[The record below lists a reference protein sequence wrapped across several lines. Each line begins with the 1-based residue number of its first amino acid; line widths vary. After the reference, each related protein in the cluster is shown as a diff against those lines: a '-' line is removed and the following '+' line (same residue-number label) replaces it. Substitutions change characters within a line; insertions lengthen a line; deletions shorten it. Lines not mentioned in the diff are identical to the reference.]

1 MGQAIGVLFDGIAY
15 GSLLFLVSLGLSVTM
30 GLMNFVNLAH
40 GAFAMAGG
48 FTCVLAMTRLGIPFL
63 ATLPL
68 AFIVTAAIG
77 AVLER
82 FLYRRL
88 YDASELDQVLFSIGL
103 TFMSIAT
110 ATYFF
115 GSSQQPMHLPAFLR
129 GQFHFL
135 GGDFGVY
142 RAFLIGTVIVLT
154 AVLGFLLTHTRFGSQ
169 VRASVDDSTAARGLG
184 INVDRVFSVAFALG
198 SGLAGLGGGLGIEVL
213 GLDSTF
219 PLKYMVYFLLV
230 VVVGGVGTIKGPI
243 AAALLL
249 GVLDVAGKY
258 YVPQIG
264 AFVIY
269 AAMIVLLMLFPAGL
283 FGKRR

>member
-48 FTCVLAMTRLGIPFL
+48 FTCVLAMTRLGLPFL

-68 AFIVTAAIG
+68 AFVVTAAIG

-88 YDASELDQVLFSIGL
+88 YNASELDQVLFSIGL

-115 GSSQQPMHLPAFLR
+115 GSSQQPMHLPDFLR
-129 GQFHFL
+129 GQFHVL

-142 RAFLIGTVIVLT
+142 RVFLIATVIVLT
-154 AVLGFLLTHTRFGSQ
+154 ALLGYLLTHTRFGAQ
-169 VRASVDDSTAARGLG
+169 VRASVDDATAARGLG
-184 INVDRVFSVAFALG
+184 IDVDRVFSVAFALG

-249 GVLDVAGKY
+249 GVLDVTGKY
-258 YVPQIG
+258 YVPQVG

-269 AAMIVLLMLFPAGL
+269 AAMIVLLLLFPAGL